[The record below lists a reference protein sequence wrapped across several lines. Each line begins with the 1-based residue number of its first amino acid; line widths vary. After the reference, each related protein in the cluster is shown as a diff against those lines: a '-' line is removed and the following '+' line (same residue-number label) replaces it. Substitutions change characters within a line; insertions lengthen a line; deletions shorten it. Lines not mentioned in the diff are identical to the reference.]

1 MYAQSTLDFAYR
13 YPFSKDAKSIITDLN
28 PGIEYAYLEMA
39 KNLLDNCINSTNS
52 FSSVRNEQT
61 RLNNLIS
68 YAYARM
74 IVSAVNIEPLTYAF
88 ARGSTERSVQ
98 ALKGDSNDNTIKL
111 AGMLGIAIELN
122 ANTEFLVRLQDF
134 LMNAPSSAEFK
145 LVNQRLKDGIVLLR
159 KEQLVQLL
167 NKPIYKA
174 VRTGLPISKTELPK
188 EVLTFSKEA
197 KFAIKWQI
205 SEPIQPRRG
214 ATWIDRLLSNPISDV
229 RHRVVNLILAPYL
242 VNVRR
247 LSVDD
252 AYKIIT
258 DYIEKCKKL
267 NPDTKLNETYIR
279 YQCNYAKNRGL
290 RPLSLRRAKELLS
303 GLIDFEI
310 IQNTKGETK

>member
-13 YPFSKDAKSIITDLN
+13 YPFSKDAKVIITDLN
-28 PGIEYAYLEMA
+28 PGIDYAYLQMS
-39 KNLLDNCINSTNS
+39 KSLIDNCINSTND
-52 FSSVRNEQT
+52 FSSIKNERT
-61 RLNNLIS
+61 RLNNIIS

-74 IVSAVNIEPLTYAF
+74 LVSAVNIEIITDAF
-88 ARGSTERSVQ
+88 ARGSAERSVQ
-98 ALKGDSNDNTIKL
+98 ALKNDSNDNIIGLAGALNIKL
-111 AGMLGIAIELN
+111 ELN

-134 LMNAPSSAEFK
+134 LMNAPSSAEFR

-159 KEQLVQLL
+159 KEQLAQLL
-167 NKPIYKA
+167 SKPMYIA
-174 VRTGLPISKTELPK
+174 VKTGLPIPKTALPK
-188 EVLTFSKEA
+188 EVLNFSKEA
-197 KFAIKWQI
+197 KFAIKWQS
-205 SEPIQPRRG
+205 SEPIQPQRG
-214 ATWIDRLLSNPISDV
+214 TTWIDRLLSNPIPDV

-252 AYKIIT
+252 AYRVIT

-303 GLIDFEI
+303 GLIDFEAL
-310 IQNTKGETK
+310 QNTTGETK